1 MKYKLRGTY
10 GYICPMV
17 FDSTL
22 TKDIFIEPND
32 DYESFIKEL
41 ELELG
46 LEDVSN
52 IPVYLPYCDI
62 HTWEGDTRKLPCV
75 RTGSMSGTFENPKL
89 AFDALERFKTMETVK
104 VIPDSICE

>member
-1 MKYKLRGTY
+1 MKYKLIGIY

-41 ELELG
+41 EFELG

-52 IPVYLPYCDI
+52 TPVYLPYCDHFI
-62 HTWEGDTRKLPCV
+62 REGDFSKVPYHRSGC
-75 RTGSMSGTFENPKL
+75 MCGTFENPKL
-89 AFDALERFKTMETVK
+89 AFDALERLKNMETFR
-104 VIPDSICE
+104 VIPGSFCE